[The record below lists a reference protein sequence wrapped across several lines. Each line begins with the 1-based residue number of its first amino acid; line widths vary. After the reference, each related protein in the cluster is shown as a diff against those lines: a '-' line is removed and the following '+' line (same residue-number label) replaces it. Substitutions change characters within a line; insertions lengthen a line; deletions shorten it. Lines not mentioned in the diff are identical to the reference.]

1 VHDHGALKFCKAISS
16 TYDENSTYQKIIT
29 QIERKMR
36 ILEHH
41 FLKEITVEKAPREI
55 PPPLP
60 PSFPSCESPTTC
72 KDETYKRSRRPSYRI
87 RRQMARRKRTSQQ
100 IIFNTIRRKG
110 EQEKDDLL
118 GYVPNKHP
126 NTYPRKFIQNRL

>member
-1 VHDHGALKFCKAISS
+1 
-16 TYDENSTYQKIIT
+16 
-29 QIERKMR
+29 MR

-41 FLKEITVEKAPREI
+41 FLKEITVEKAPRVI
-55 PPPLP
+55 PPSP

-72 KDETYKRSRRPSYRI
+72 KDETYRGSRRPSYRI

-110 EQEKDDLL
+110 EQEKDDPL
-118 GYVPNKHP
+118 GYVPSKHP